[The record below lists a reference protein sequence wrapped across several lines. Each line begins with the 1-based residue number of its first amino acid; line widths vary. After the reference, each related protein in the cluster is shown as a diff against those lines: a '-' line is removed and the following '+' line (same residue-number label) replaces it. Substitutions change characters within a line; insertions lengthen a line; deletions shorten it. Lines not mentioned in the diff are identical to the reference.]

1 MRTLLIFRGLAKG
14 RRQSLIDDIKSSRDH
29 RNVKQI
35 DTPAPKI
42 KLTKN
47 QMKDLSTR
55 AFNDF
60 KMEISK
66 GTKMIIINNANLK
79 KYHYFQYLDHAQRNG
94 YLVGVVLVPWNDMT
108 NRELAIDSGNTT
120 PEKVFDRF
128 RKTYEWEL

>member
-1 MRTLLIFRGLAKG
+1 MRTLLIFRGLARG
-14 RRQSLIDDIKSSRDH
+14 RRQSLIDNIKSSRDH
-29 RNVKQI
+29 RSIKQI

-42 KLTKN
+42 KLTKD

-60 KMEISK
+60 KMEVSK
-66 GTKMIIINNANLK
+66 GTEMIIINNANLK

-94 YLVGVVLVPWNDMT
+94 YLVGVVTVVWNDMT